1 MNPGGVWGRED
12 TEGGLAGVVV
22 VVVVVVDRQ
31 AVSPDDRVN
40 RY

>member
-22 VVVVVVDRQ
+22 VVVVVDRQ
-31 AVSPDDRVN
+31 AISPDDRVN